1 MKPQIRKTSD
11 QNRTMDGPESSKIIN
26 EAALEQSDKKLLELL
41 KNHLIDMLDNSYCG
55 LIE

>member
-1 MKPQIRKTSD
+1 
-11 QNRTMDGPESSKIIN
+11 MDGPESSKIIN